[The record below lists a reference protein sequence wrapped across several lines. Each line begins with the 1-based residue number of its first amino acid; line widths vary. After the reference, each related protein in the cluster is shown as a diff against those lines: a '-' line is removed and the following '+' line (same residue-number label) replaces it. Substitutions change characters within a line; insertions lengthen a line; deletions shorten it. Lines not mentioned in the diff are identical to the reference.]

1 METPE
6 IKSGVKRLL
15 PNHCIINHKM
25 KTIQFKTLA
34 FLFIVAAVF
43 TSCNNSSKIN
53 NPENTTQQL
62 VAARP
67 ESVGFSSERLTR
79 IDSVVNNYID
89 RDCFP
94 GAVAFIARHGKIVY
108 YKSFGMRDP
117 ETKDPMEK
125 DDIFRIASMTKAL
138 ASVATMMLYEEGYFL
153 LDDPISKFIP
163 EFKNP
168 QVLVKL
174 NPDLTYVSRP
184 ASKEITI
191 RHLLTHTS
199 GIGYPFI
206 DSDVSALYKKNNI
219 PDGFLI
225 TNTVLKDAIPA
236 LGKMPLLHDPGE
248 KFTYGLNCD
257 VLGYLVEVI
266 SGKTFDEFLR
276 EELFGPL
283 GMEDA
288 CFYLPDEKAGRL
300 VPVYAN
306 TDKGLKRSDE
316 EGYEYP
322 VKGAKSYF
330 SGGAGVSCTILDYAK
345 FMQMMINGGSY
356 NGHQILGRKTIDLMT
371 MNQLGNLY
379 GDGGFGLGFGLVT
392 EATKNI
398 ISSSVG
404 NYSWGGYFSTTY
416 WMDPKEDLI
425 GLFFTQMA
433 PMAYWDIH
441 SKFQVL
447 TYQALIGE

>member
-1 METPE
+1 
-6 IKSGVKRLL
+6 
-15 PNHCIINHKM
+15 M
-25 KTIQFKTLA
+25 KTTLSRILVI
-34 FLFIVAAVF
+34 LFTVIAVSS
-43 TSCNNSSKIN
+43 SCTNKSTREETCK
-53 NPENTTQQL
+53 PPQEL
-62 VAARP
+62 VAAEP
-67 ESVGFSSERLTR
+67 ESTGFSTERLAR
-79 IDSVVNNYID
+79 IDSVVID
-89 RDCFP
+89 YLARECFP

-153 LDDPISKFIP
+153 LDDPVSKFIP

-206 DSDVSALYKKNNI
+206 DSEVSALYKKNNI

-225 TNTVLKDAIPA
+225 TDAVLKYAIPT

-266 SGKTFDEFLR
+266 TGMTFDEFLQER
-276 EELFGPL
+276 LFGPL
-283 GMEDA
+283 GMADA

-306 TDKGLKRSDE
+306 TDKGLIHSDRE
-316 EGYEYP
+316 DYEYP
-322 VKGAKSYF
+322 VKGPKSYF
-330 SGGAGVSCTILDYAK
+330 SGGAGVSCTILDYAR
-345 FMQMMINGGSY
+345 FMQMMINGGLY

-371 MNQLGNLY
+371 MNQVGNLY
-379 GDGGFGLGFGLVT
+379 GDGAFGLGFGLVT
-392 EATKNI
+392 EATKHI
-398 ISSSVG
+398 ILSSAG
-404 NYSWGGYFSTTY
+404 NYSWGGYFSTSY

-425 GLFFTQMA
+425 GLFFTQMY
-433 PMAYWDIH
+433 PMQYGDIH
-441 SKFQVL
+441 QKFQVL
-447 TYQALIGE
+447 TYQALVGE

>member
-1 METPE
+1 
-6 IKSGVKRLL
+6 
-15 PNHCIINHKM
+15 M
-25 KTIQFKTLA
+25 KTLQFKTLA
-34 FLFIVAAVF
+34 FFFIIVAVF
-43 TSCNNSSKIN
+43 TSCNNNRTN
-53 NPENTTQQL
+53 NNTDTTRQQL
-62 VAARP
+62 ITAVP

-79 IDSVVNNYID
+79 IDSVVNDYIN

-94 GAVAFIARHGKIVY
+94 GAVVFIARHGKIVY

-117 ETKDPMEK
+117 ETQDWMKK

-174 NPDLTYVSRP
+174 NPDLTYVARS

-236 LGKMPLLHDPGE
+236 LGRMPLLHDPGE

-266 SGKTFDEFLR
+266 TGKTFNEFLR

-288 CFYLPDEKAGRL
+288 CFYLTDEKAGRL

-306 TDKGLKRSDE
+306 TDKGLKRSNE

-322 VKGAKSYF
+322 VKGPKSYF
-330 SGGAGVSCTILDYAK
+330 SGGAGVSCTILDYAR

-371 MNQLGNLY
+371 MNQVGDLY
-379 GDGGFGLGFGLVT
+379 GEGAFGLGFGLVT
-392 EATKNI
+392 EATEHQI
-398 ISSSVG
+398 LSSGG
-404 NYSWGGYFSTTY
+404 NYSWGGYFSTTF
-416 WMDPKEDLI
+416 WMDPEEDLI

-433 PMAYWDIH
+433 PMAYGDIH
-441 SKFQVL
+441 DKFQVL
-447 TYQALIGE
+447 TYQALVGE

>member
-1 METPE
+1 M
-6 IKSGVKRLL
+6 KNL
-15 PNHCIINHKM
+15 P
-25 KTIQFKTLA
+25 FKTLA
-34 FLFIVAAVF
+34 IFCTVAVVF
-43 TSCNNSSKIN
+43 ASCSNNSTNK
-53 NPENTTQQL
+53 NPDNARQQL
-62 VAARP
+62 IAAEP
-67 ESVGFSSERLTR
+67 ESVGFSSDRLAW
-79 IDSVVNNYID
+79 IDSVVNGYIG

-94 GAVAFIARHGKIVY
+94 GAVAFIARHGNIVY

-125 DDIFRIASMTKAL
+125 DEIFRIASMTKAL

-206 DSDVSALYKKNNI
+206 DSEVSALYKKNNI

-225 TNTVLKDAIPA
+225 TDNVLKVAIPT
-236 LGKMPLLHDPGE
+236 LGRMPLLHDPGE
-248 KFTYGLNCD
+248 KYTYGLNCD

-266 SGKTFDEFLR
+266 TGKTFDEFLQER
-276 EELFGPL
+276 LFGPL
-283 GMEDA
+283 GMDDA

-306 TDKGLKRSDE
+306 TNEGLKHSDDE
-316 EGYEYP
+316 RYEYP
-322 VKGAKSYF
+322 VKGPKSYF
-330 SGGAGVSCTILDYAK
+330 SGGAGVSCTILDYAR

-371 MNQLGNLY
+371 TNQVGELY
-379 GDGGFGLGFGLVT
+379 GDRAFGLGFGLVT
-392 EATKNI
+392 EKTKHEI
-398 ISSSVG
+398 LSSVG
-404 NYSWGGYFSTTY
+404 NYSWGGYFSTSY

-433 PMAYWDIH
+433 PMAYGDIH